1 MHATK
6 SKNNFLFP
14 RKIDILNEAVLF
26 QDKLQ
31 FKEKNKKFNLKI
43 YQKQNSY
50 FLKDKEVQENSI
62 NEEDD
67 YNLEIYN
74 NSISKDQNF

>member
-43 YQKQNSY
+43 Y
-50 FLKDKEVQENSI
+50 
-62 NEEDD
+62 
-67 YNLEIYN
+67 
-74 NSISKDQNF
+74 